1 MLGRLS
7 LMFYNMN
14 NLQKIWTSMSPFDY
28 FLYGFF
34 SNKFASKGSSMDH
47 LIKNIFIVIGI
58 DEIKISIDNFDK

>member
-1 MLGRLS
+1 
-7 LMFYNMN
+7 
-14 NLQKIWTSMSPFDY
+14 MSPFDY